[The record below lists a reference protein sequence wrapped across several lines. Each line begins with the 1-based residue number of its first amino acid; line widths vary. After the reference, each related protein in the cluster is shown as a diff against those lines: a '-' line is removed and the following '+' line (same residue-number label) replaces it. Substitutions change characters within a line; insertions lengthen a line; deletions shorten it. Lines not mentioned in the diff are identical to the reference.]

1 MDQITSELIDSLKQL
16 PALQDPYLSKRAEH
30 RYNLRTRTHL
40 DLQRSD
46 GETMLVSALDVS
58 NSGIGFL
65 CRRILEVDERIGL
78 RLAFQHEGGFDFF
91 IVRRGT
97 GTLGGYKI
105 GAVVC

>member
-16 PALQDPYLSKRAEH
+16 PASQDPYLSKRAEH
-30 RYNLRTRTHL
+30 RYKLQTRAQL

-58 NSGIGFL
+58 NAGIGFF
-65 CRRILEVDERIGL
+65 CRRNLDVDERIGL
-78 RLAFQHEGGFDFF
+78 RMAFQHQGEFEFF

-105 GAVVC
+105 GAVAC